1 MALRK
6 PEIDYTASTALR
18 DLISLAAH
26 YVDKDLDRKARLRAE
41 NLTLAKE
48 EYNFAQNE
56 LRALNKDYS
65 LVSTKYQSLLGKVPK
80 IESTDNSKALK
91 NNLLDWYTDT
101 TFQIKNKM
109 GHMESNMSSMSQD
122 ILDIERVKAG
132 LTKSISPAKGKPN
145 IYDKPDFA
153 TDVLSDTFGVE
164 ADVID
169 KFKAKQKE
177 AIPTAIIS
185 LNKMLKEAKLSEL
198 KKLKEGGDESLEKL
212 GEQISS
218 RVVNSPYMKAF
229 RNIAAAD
236 LNKEEMTDLILKIGE
251 EEELPVSRL
260 LAPEHQVLTDEYG
273 NEIEDKKT
281 VKAKKAKQ
289 YEIMFNLYSTF
300 ESFKGKEGTKDIMGL
315 GRFVQLADEQYGK
328 LKPEHKPPFKAYIE
342 KVFNI
347 DLDASGDFILP
358 GFTLSKE
365 GKREE
370 SIFDIRDF
378 DNLPVYDQ
386 LAAFIRASQ
395 MTKGEYFDD
404 EDRRA
409 SIKNLY
415 SSRFPNLSEKEL
427 TIKIQEDYK
436 LL

>member
-80 IESTDNSKALK
+80 IESTDSSKALK

-132 LTKSISPAKGKPN
+132 LTKSISPAKGDPN

-198 KKLKEGGDESLEKL
+198 EKLKEGGDESLEKL
-212 GEQISS
+212 GQQISS

-404 EDRRA
+404 KDRRA

-427 TIKIQEDYK
+427 TKKIQEHYNV
-436 LL
+436 L